1 MQEFDKSEAATPYKL
16 QQARR
21 RGTVARSPD
30 LTGAVALLTAACALY
45 AWGWEAA
52 RALAMLARAAL
63 VQGLSMPFSLASVAA
78 LIGRVGA
85 DALLIIAPF
94 AIAVGL
100 AAIAANVA
108 QTGLIWS
115 GFPLKPD
122 LARINPV
129 AGLKRLFSLRT
140 TYDAAKS
147 VCKVALLAGVL
158 YMTLKAL
165 LGSLSALGERTPFEA
180 LRQLLAML
188 ASLALKMAFAAL
200 LLALLD
206 MAYTRHEFKRK
217 MRMSKRDV
225 KDEVKNREGDP
236 RVRSR
241 LRSLRIEMLRKAASV
256 RQIGQ
261 ADVLIVNPTHIAVAL
276 QYKRGEM
283 AAPVMLAKGAGLLA
297 ARMRAEAARRGV
309 TVVRNPALARALYFQ
324 GEMGQAIPLDLYPAV
339 ARVMVWLIARREAR
353 HVVGAAQ

>member
-1 MQEFDKSEAATPYKL
+1 M
-16 QQARR
+16 
-21 RGTVARSPD
+21 
-30 LTGAVALLTAACALY
+30 
-45 AWGWEAA
+45 
-52 RALAMLARAAL
+52 
-63 VQGLSMPFSLASVAA
+63 
-78 LIGRVGA
+78 
-85 DALLIIAPF
+85 
-94 AIAVGL
+94 
-100 AAIAANVA
+100 A

-309 TVVRNPALARALYFQ
+309 TVVRNPRWRAPCIFK
-324 GEMGQAIPLDLYPAV
+324 GKWG
-339 ARVMVWLIARREAR
+339 RRFRWTCIRRWRE
-353 HVVGAAQ
+353 

>member
-1 MQEFDKSEAATPYKL
+1 M
-16 QQARR
+16 
-21 RGTVARSPD
+21 ARSPD

-115 GFPLKPD
+115 GFPQARSGAHQSRGRIEAAVFPAHD
-122 LARINPV
+122 LRRGQERLQGCAAGRRAV
-129 AGLKRLFSLRT
+129 HDAQGLAGL
-140 TYDAAKS
+140 
-147 VCKVALLAGVL
+147 
-158 YMTLKAL
+158 
-165 LGSLSALGERTPFEA
+165 LSALGERTPFEA

-261 ADVLIVNPTHIAVAL
+261 ADVRSCN
-276 QYKRGEM
+276 RGN
-283 AAPVMLAKGAGLLA
+283 AS
-297 ARMRAEAARRGV
+297 
-309 TVVRNPALARALYFQ
+309 ALARACVSR
-324 GEMGQAIPLDLYPAV
+324 EMGQAIPLDLYPAV